1 MAIAAK
7 LFFSLMTFMTVSP
20 FSIFSLRPYVPFVPL
35 AVTIRYHDKGS
46 KYISLCVLEK

>member
-1 MAIAAK
+1 MAIIAK
-7 LFFSLMTFMTVSP
+7 LFFSLITFMAVSP
-20 FSIFSLRPYVPFVPL
+20 FSIFSLKPYVPFVPL